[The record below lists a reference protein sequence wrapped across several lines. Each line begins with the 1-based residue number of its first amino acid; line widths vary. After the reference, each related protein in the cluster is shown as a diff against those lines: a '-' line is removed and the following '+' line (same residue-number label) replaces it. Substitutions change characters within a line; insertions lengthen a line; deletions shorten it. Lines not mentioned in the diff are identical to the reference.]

1 MNVAQSNAIHS
12 KRVKKV
18 AAYSPDITV
27 VGEFKCH
34 SLMMLQTEDP
44 LYMDVGF
51 ICFLNYK
58 IITYNLN
65 LFLVKILKQ
74 CFYSPS
80 FTSLWHS
87 QHCLKWTLGLTLNV
101 WLTGITQEMINE
113 TRASTERR
121 MLGDIQGL
129 LKQGE
134 EVNQQDSQGATL
146 VRHNGSCVTSLVG
159 RRHVFCLSLSQN
171 VRYAVELLPLKLFLH
186 YNIFLLFLCFV
197 FVCCLYILPQAFT
210 K

>member
-1 MNVAQSNAIHS
+1 MPKKKKQNKQKKVNVAQCNAIHS
-12 KRVKKV
+12 KCVKKV

-65 LFLVKILKQ
+65 LFLVTILKQ

-87 QHCLKWTLGLTLNV
+87 QHCLKWTLGLTLLFIFCLIDRHHPGDDQWDSGVNREEDAGRYPG
-101 WLTGITQEMINE
+101 TTE
-113 TRASTERR
+113 TRRGGQPA
-121 MLGDIQGL
+121 GL
-129 LKQGE
+129 SGSHSGE
-134 EVNQQDSQGATL
+134 TQW
-146 VRHNGSCVTSLVG
+146 
-159 RRHVFCLSLSQN
+159 
-171 VRYAVELLPLKLFLH
+171 
-186 YNIFLLFLCFV
+186 FLCN
-197 FVCCLYILPQAFT
+197 FT
-210 K
+210 RG